1 MWLQRPT
8 TLRDWL
14 MLPIRLVS
22 GLLKRLLIGLV
33 RFYQLFISPLKPP
46 SCRFYPTCSSYA
58 IEALKVHG
66 PIKGLWLTVKRV
78 GKCHPLHPGGVDLV
92 PPKNTQQA
100 SSTSC
105 GSSDCKH

>member
-1 MWLQRPT
+1 MQRPNS
-8 TLRDWL
+8 LRDWL
-14 MLPIRLVS
+14 LWPLRAV
-22 GLLKRLLIGLV
+22 GWLLQHLLLGLV

-66 PIKGLWLTVKRV
+66 PLKGSWLAIKRI

-92 PPKNTQQA
+92 PPAKGSVKEKQGCHCHDA
-100 SSTSC
+100 DSS
-105 GSSDCKH
+105 H